1 MQRLAALKVQPPVA
15 ARRGRA
21 QGPHDSGTSSGRTTC
36 QARLA
41 HIASDL
47 LRRRITGRGLRRR
60 CRTGPRMQQASAPD
74 GPARRLARRAR
85 AATSGRSRWSCSLVP
100 PVPGARSDAPPN
112 HPVACLAGPRVP
124 GARPQAGATN
134 VRPALR
140 LSRFTTAQGL
150 VDRLPPFQTP
160 RSDPVGV
167 LTFEKQPVPPHPRSP
182 GRYMYKRC
190 GGSALQRSPANRA
203 AATIRRPPLPAEA
216 GS

>member
-1 MQRLAALKVQPPVA
+1 MAVQRLAALKVQPPVA

-167 LTFEKQPVPPHPRSP
+167 DIREAACSTSSAVSWKIYVQALWRECAAEVTGQPCGRNHPAST
-182 GRYMYKRC
+182 
-190 GGSALQRSPANRA
+190 PA
-203 AATIRRPPLPAEA
+203 
-216 GS
+216 S